1 MPGPTPP
8 EFLTLREAA
17 ALLRLSQRAL
27 YDLARRRAL
36 PSALLGG
43 KWLFPRA
50 ALTRWAM
57 REALSGVPGAVED
70 GPRPSPPPV
79 VAGSQDPLLDWAV
92 RQAGGD
98 LALGGGGSLAGLEAL
113 AAGRAVAAAVHLPDP
128 EGGPPNEAAAR
139 EVLGASAEGAVG
151 LCWARREQGLITAP
165 GNPLG
170 LAGVADLARR
180 PDLRVAG
187 RQPRAGSHLLLV
199 HLLSEAGVRLSEV
212 ATLPDPA
219 LDEDEVA
226 AAVAEGRA
234 EAGFGVRAA
243 ATTRGLGFVPL
254 AWERFD
260 LVARPRDAFRPP
272 LRALMAVA
280 RTEAFRARAARLGGY
295 DLSATGEVSFVV

>member
-1 MPGPTPP
+1 MPIGTGP

-17 ALLRLSQRAL
+17 ATLRLSQRAL

-36 PSALLGG
+36 PSALIGG

-50 ALTRWAM
+50 ALARWAM
-57 REALSGVPGAVED
+57 REALAGVPGDTNED
-70 GPRPSPPPV
+70 GPRAPPPPV
-79 VAGSQDPLLDWAV
+79 IAGSQDPLLDWAV

-113 AAGRAVAAAVHLPDP
+113 AAGRALAAAVHLPDP

-139 EVLGASAEGAVG
+139 EVLADTPEGALG
-151 LCWARREQGLITAP
+151 LCWARREQGLIVAP

-170 LAGVADLARR
+170 LARVADLAR
-180 PDLRVAG
+180 PGLRVAG

-199 HLLSEAGVRLSEV
+199 HLLSEAGVRLS
-212 ATLPDPA
+212 ALDLLPDPA

-234 EAGFGVRAA
+234 GAGFGVRAA
-243 ATTRGLGFVPL
+243 ATARGLGFVPA

-260 LVARPRDAFRPP
+260 LVARPRDPFRPP
-272 LRALMAVA
+272 LRDLLALA

-295 DLSATGEVSFVV
+295 DLSGSGEVVFVV